1 MSSRFF
7 ARGGDS
13 DDSSSDS
20 DEELYDIEG
29 VEEEKSEK
37 DSSEEDSDL
46 DDDDSDSDSSS
57 DEEGATG
64 VNRFLKKSAGESNFL
79 KGDDSDESD
88 EERTAIVRSAKDKRT
103 EELEALIRLTE
114 NAMKI
119 GDFIQV
125 QNEFD
130 KLLRVLP
137 TVTKQMDG
145 KTPKMFIKVLSDL
158 EANVTEAYEKQ
169 KVTPKKMNALNSK
182 ALNATRQ
189 KVRKLTR
196 EDQYTKDIEA
206 YRTDAESFMKEE
218 AVIEIPEPKKKK
230 VVNLAAGESITDAD
244 LEGFEVVGPGG
255 KALIY
260 TPESILK
267 HLRSV
272 AESRGRKGTDRI
284 EQIRVMEKLFD
295 VSTTDYQ
302 RIRVLVSLVA
312 ARFDTSTT
320 SGGAMAVDQWKLAH
334 QEFVKLVDLLHA
346 NQDELVVIEGAE
358 EWEDDEK
365 HPTFTEGQLFNIPGS
380 IVGAAE
386 RLDDE
391 LTRSLLAI
399 DPHTSDYVSRL
410 TDETAAYTDLLRA
423 QVYEER
429 VRKNPALKTQADRI
443 NSIILKRLEHMHFRQ
458 SHLAEIL
465 EKDAWAEMPKDIDS
479 EITPKSLQTSPD
491 ALVKSLT
498 NYLFK
503 NSEGIQRARAI
514 LHRTY
519 FAALHD
525 QYYDAKNMML
535 MSHLS
540 ETIGSFDIV
549 SQIHYNRT
557 LVQVGLAAFRLGLIW
572 ESQTALQEICGSN
585 RQKELLAQG
594 VQVQRY
600 STLTPE
606 QERAERSR
614 QLPFHMHINIEL
626 LEACYLVVSMLLEI
640 PLLAQLGTA
649 PDQKRRIISKAF
661 RRLLDY
667 SERSVFQGPP
677 ENTRDHILQASK
689 ALSAGDYRKSI
700 DLIKAIKIWDLIPA
714 KADEIRNMLESK
726 IKETGLETYLL
737 TYAPFYETIHTS
749 TLASMFDLSERQVS
763 AIVAR
768 MISHEELAA
777 ALDQVTHSIIFR
789 KGVDLSRLQALS
801 LTLSEKASGLIES
814 NEKTLEQRTQ
824 GTANAFERQGGR
836 GRGGRGG
843 GRGRGGGGRGNFPG
857 GQNVPRGQ
865 GFTGGALGIRT

>member
-1 MSSRFF
+1 
-7 ARGGDS
+7 
-13 DDSSSDS
+13 
-20 DEELYDIEG
+20 
-29 VEEEKSEK
+29 
-37 DSSEEDSDL
+37 
-46 DDDDSDSDSSS
+46 
-57 DEEGATG
+57 
-64 VNRFLKKSAGESNFL
+64 
-79 KGDDSDESD
+79 
-88 EERTAIVRSAKDKRT
+88 
-103 EELEALIRLTE
+103 
-114 NAMKI
+114 
-119 GDFIQV
+119 
-125 QNEFD
+125 
-130 KLLRVLP
+130 
-137 TVTKQMDG
+137 
-145 KTPKMFIKVLSDL
+145 
-158 EANVTEAYEKQ
+158 
-169 KVTPKKMNALNSK
+169 MNALNSK

-196 EDQYTKDIEA
+196 EDAYAKDVEA
-206 YRTDAESFMKEE
+206 YRTDQDEFMKEE
-218 AVIEIPEPKKKK
+218 VVVAAPAPKPRKT
-230 VVNLAAGESITDAD
+230 VNLALGEVFTDAD
-244 LEGFEVVGPGG
+244 TEGFEVVGPGG
-255 KALIY
+255 KALVY

-267 HLRSV
+267 HLRSI
-272 AESRGRKGTDRI
+272 AESRGRKGTDRM
-284 EQIRVMEKLFD
+284 EQIRVMERLLE
-295 VSTTDYQ
+295 VSTSDYQ
-302 RIRVLVSLVA
+302 RIRVLLSLMA
-312 ARFDTSTT
+312 ARFDTSTGA
-320 SGGAMAVDQWKLAH
+320 GGAMAVEQWKLAH
-334 QEFVKLVDLLHA
+334 EEFVKLVNLLHA
-346 NQDELVVIEGAE
+346 NKDTLVVIEGAE

-365 HPTFTEGQLFNIPGS
+365 PPTFTEGQLFNIPGS

-391 LTRSLLAI
+391 LTRSLLSI
-399 DPHTSDYVSRL
+399 DPHTSDYVQRL

-423 QVYEER
+423 QIYEER
-429 VRKNPALKTQADRI
+429 VRKEPSLKTQADRI

-465 EKDAWAEMPKDIDS
+465 EKDAWTQMPEGIDS
-479 EITPKSLQTSPD
+479 EITPKSLQDSPE
-491 ALVKSLT
+491 ALVKQLT

-549 SQIHYNRT
+549 TQIHYNRT

-689 ALSAGDYRKSI
+689 ALSAGDYKKSVE
-700 DLIKAIKIWDLIPA
+700 LIKAIKIWDLIPT
-714 KADEIRNMLESK
+714 KADEIRNMLEDK

-737 TYAPFYETIHTS
+737 TYAPFCRFH
-749 TLASMFDLSERQVS
+749 
-763 AIVAR
+763 
-768 MISHEELAA
+768 
-777 ALDQVTHSIIFR
+777 
-789 KGVDLSRLQALS
+789 
-801 LTLSEKASGLIES
+801 
-814 NEKTLEQRTQ
+814 
-824 GTANAFERQGGR
+824 AFLH
-836 GRGGRGG
+836 
-843 GRGRGGGGRGNFPG
+843 NF
-857 GQNVPRGQ
+857 NKD
-865 GFTGGALGIRT
+865 

>member
-1 MSSRFF
+1 MASRFF
-7 ARGGDS
+7 AGGGDS

-20 DEELYDIEG
+20 EESLYSVEGDDEEK
-29 VEEEKSEK
+29 EE
-37 DSSEEDSDL
+37 DSSEEDSD
-46 DDDDSDSDSSS
+46 DDDSDEDDSDSSS
-57 DEEGATG
+57 DDEGG
-64 VNRFLKKSAGESNFL
+64 VGANRFLKKVEGPS
-79 KGDDSDESD
+79 GDGGDSDESED
-88 EERTAIVRSAKDKRT
+88 DERTTVVRSAKDKRT
-103 EELEALIRLTE
+103 EELEGLIRLTQ

-119 GDFIQV
+119 GDFTQV
-125 QNEFD
+125 QIEFD
-130 KLLRVLP
+130 KMVRLVP
-137 TVTKQMDG
+137 TVSKTMDG
-145 KTPKMFIKVLSDL
+145 KTPKIFIKELADL
-158 EANVTEAYEKQ
+158 ETAVVEAYEKQ

-182 ALNATRQ
+182 ALNAVRQ

-196 EDQYTKDIEA
+196 EPEYSKDIES
-206 YRTDAESFMKEE
+206 YRADEDEFMKETI
-218 AVIEIPEPKKKK
+218 VVVQKEPKKTKSSSG
-230 VVNLAAGESITDAD
+230 VPIGEPVTED
-244 LEGFEVVGPGG
+244 LDGFEIVGPGG
-255 KALIY
+255 KTLVY

-267 HLRSV
+267 HLRSI

-284 EQIRVMEKLFD
+284 EQIKVMERLLE
-295 VSTTDYQ
+295 VAQTDYQ
-302 RIRVLVSLVA
+302 RVRVLLSLLA
-312 ARFDTSTT
+312 ARFDTSTST
-320 SGGAMAVDQWKLAH
+320 AGAMSIEQWKAAH
-334 QEFVKLVDLLHA
+334 LEFVKLVDILHA
-346 NQDELVVIEGAE
+346 TRSEMVVSETAE

-365 HPTFTEGQLFNIPGS
+365 QPTFVEGTLFMVPGS
-380 IVGAAE
+380 VVGSAE

-410 TDETAAYTDLLRA
+410 TDETSAYTDLLRA
-423 QVYEER
+423 QIYEER
-429 VRKNPALKTQADRI
+429 VRKETNINAQADRV
-443 NSIILKRLEHMHFRQ
+443 NSIILKRLEHLHFR
-458 SHLAEIL
+458 HNTLAEIL
-465 EKDAWAEMPKDIDS
+465 EKEAWAQMPADIDS
-479 EITPKSLQTSPD
+479 QISPRSLMTNPE
-491 ALVKSLT
+491 ALIKQLT
-498 NYLFK
+498 NFLFQ
-503 NSEGIQRARAI
+503 NAEGIQKARAI

-540 ETIGSFDIV
+540 ETISSFDIV

-640 PLLAQLGTA
+640 PLLASIGTA
-649 PDQKRRIISKAF
+649 PDQRRRVISKAF

-689 ALSAGDYRKSI
+689 ALSAGDYKKSVE
-700 DLIKAIKIWDLIPA
+700 LIKAIKIWDLIPT
-714 KADEIRNMLESK
+714 KADDIRTMLEGK

-737 TYAPFYETIHTS
+737 TYAPFYETIFIE
-749 TLASMFDLSERQVS
+749 TLSEMFDLSERQVS
-763 AIVAR
+763 AIIAR

-777 ALDQVTHSIIFR
+777 ALDQVKGAIIFR
-789 KGVDLSRLQALS
+789 KGVDLSRLQALA
-801 LTLSEKASGLIES
+801 LTLGEKASGLIES
-814 NEKTLEQRTQ
+814 NEKTLEQRTA
-824 GTANAFERQGGR
+824 GSANAFEREGGR
-836 GRGGRGG
+836 GRGRGRGGMGGRG
-843 GRGRGGGGRGNFPG
+843 GRGRGGGDRPRG
-857 GQNVPRGQ
+857 GQ
-865 GFTGGALGIRT
+865 GFTGGALGNAIRT